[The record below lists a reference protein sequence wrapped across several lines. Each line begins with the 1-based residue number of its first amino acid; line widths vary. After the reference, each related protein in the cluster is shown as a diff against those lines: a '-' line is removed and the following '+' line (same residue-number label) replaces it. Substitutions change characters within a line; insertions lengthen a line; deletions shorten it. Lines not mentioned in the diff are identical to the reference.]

1 MKVIIDRTIGAEKT
15 EWDKKNSIW
24 WREYIN
30 SLDEQKRFV
39 KMKYCNTLK
48 EVCGCKTNLS
58 KYKSW

>member
-48 EVCGCKTNLS
+48 EVCVAAKPI
-58 KYKSW
+58 